1 MSEKRQAAIAGLI
14 TAKKKESKTKHALVR
29 KAITRLING
38 SDLLTVSSVARAA
51 GVSRWLIYNTPELKT
66 AVTLAAAQQRA
77 TWAQGHEQAGMTP
90 KGAVTELLRLQERL
104 ATVSRQRDHYKRA
117 VNTNLA
123 EALAGRTPEQM
134 ASYISELESQL
145 STERASIDQ
154 ARTAISLLEAQVE
167 DLNDQLRASQSINR
181 TMMKQRNEAVPV
193 TKLDARMPEK
203 R

>member
-14 TAKKKESKTKHALVR
+14 AAKKKESKTKQALVR

-38 SDLLTVSSVARAA
+38 SELLTISSVARAA

-66 AVTLAAAQQRA
+66 AVTRAAAQQRA
-77 TWAQGHEQAGMTP
+77 TWARGHEQAGMTP

-104 ATVSRQRDHYKRA
+104 ATVTRQRDHYKRA
-117 VNTNLA
+117 VNTDLA

-134 ASYISELESQL
+134 ASYINELEAQL
-145 STERASIDQ
+145 STERTRADQ
-154 ARTAISLLEAQVE
+154 TRTVISLLETQVE
-167 DLNDQLRASQSINR
+167 DLNDQLRAAQSINR

-193 TKLDARMPEK
+193 TKLETRMPEK

>member
-1 MSEKRQAAIAGLI
+1 MSEKQQAAIARLI
-14 TAKKKESKTKHALVR
+14 TAKKKESKTKQALVR
-29 KAITRLING
+29 KAITRLIN
-38 SDLLTVSSVARAA
+38 SSELLTVSSVARAA

-66 AVTLAAAQQRA
+66 AVTRAAAQQRA
-77 TWAQGHEQAGMTP
+77 TWAQGHEQAGITP

-104 ATVSRQRDHYKRA
+104 ATVTRQRDHYKRA

-123 EALAGRTPEQM
+123 ETLAGRNPEQM
-134 ASYISELESQL
+134 AGYISELESQL
-145 STERASIDQ
+145 SSERKSTDQ

-167 DLNDQLRASQSINR
+167 DLNDQLRAAQSINR
-181 TMMKQRNEAVPV
+181 TMMKQRNEAALV